1 MKDTRKFPSERAKE
15 RLSAVSPMKFATGTV
30 VGTATSAVQTYNLNN
45 EIKKEKRQRKG
56 ITGFNNIAAIQN
68 AQSATVA
75 QDLEIRQSIGDE
87 SEDMTGI
94 VRMLRFIPTYEIVVH
109 TKSMAIALGE
119 MSLRAH

>member
-1 MKDTRKFPSERAKE
+1 
-15 RLSAVSPMKFATGTV
+15 MKFATGTV

-45 EIKKEKRQRKG
+45 EIKKEKRRRKG

-94 VRMLRFIPTYEIVVH
+94 VRMLRFIPTAMKLSF
-109 TKSMAIALGE
+109 TQNQWPL
-119 MSLRAH
+119 L